1 MGLYPESPAGR
12 REEMGK
18 FRLGLGNPLPPTFGG
33 QGWDWASEA
42 LLPGGLRSGQQY
54 APNAHPT
61 AELLGVTA

>member
-1 MGLYPESPAGR
+1 
-12 REEMGK
+12 MGK